1 MGVAVFPPAGGRFG
15 DAHPLA
21 GGAERR
27 LGAQKIII
35 SAGGHARRLLFPGS
49 GLALTHSDV
58 WSMASLPH
66 SIAIVGGAATG
77 CQLASVFAAF
87 GASVHL
93 LEVGSRP
100 LGVEDEAISLGIRQA
115 FERRGIAVLTQIG
128 GIKRIE
134 RAAGTLRLVYRP
146 GGTNPAV
153 QAEALLLAGGWPA
166 NTQQANL

>member
-1 MGVAVFPPAGGRFG
+1 MGVAVFTPAGARFV
-15 DAHPLA
+15 DAHTLA
-21 GGAERR
+21 CGDETTLR
-27 LGAQKIII
+27 AQKIII

-49 GLALTHSDV
+49 ELALTHRDV
-58 WSMASLPH
+58 WSMPRLPH

-115 FERRGIAVLTQIG
+115 FERRGIAVLPQIG

-134 RAAGTLRLVYRP
+134 RAAGPLRLVFRP
-146 GGTNPAV
+146 PGKDPAV
-153 QAEALLLAGGWPA
+153 
-166 NTQQANL
+166 